1 MRGSAIITS
10 KYDLTHTEPL
20 EQSDQELQQFTAKE
34 AEHFIYANEK
44 KIDSATTNG
53 NGRHCVFR
61 SLFFSFFKF
70 VSDVCSLSR
79 RSKSPLLLFIT
90 LHISGCEK
98 EMNINRCVG
107 VASE

>member
-61 SLFFSFFKF
+61 SLFFLFLNSYLMF
-70 VSDVCSLSR
+70 VHCQDVANPPCYY
-79 RSKSPLLLFIT
+79 LLLYIYRDVK
-90 LHISGCEK
+90 EK
-98 EMNINRCVG
+98 
-107 VASE
+107 